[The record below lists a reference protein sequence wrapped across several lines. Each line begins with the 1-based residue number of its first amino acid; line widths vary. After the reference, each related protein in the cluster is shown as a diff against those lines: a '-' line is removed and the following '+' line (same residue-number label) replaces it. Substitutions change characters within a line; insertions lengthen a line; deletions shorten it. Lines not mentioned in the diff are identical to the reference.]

1 MEEDTLTWVRY
12 DDNVRNHPKV
22 ESLDDATYRL
32 WREAIEW
39 CAQNLTDGVILTRQL
54 GLTSIRAST
63 ARARRLVERGL
74 WHLASEGDVCDSKHC
89 PPSGADG
96 WVIHDYLD
104 YQPTAEAAR
113 HEQAKA
119 RERKRRWLEAR
130 KNGVPDGVKNPKP
143 DAVPDAGKNGNPAPP
158 RPAPK
163 GRGGP
168 AAHQRSPAADGGGG
182 AAGGKVED
190 QSVSPSEVEPSSPR
204 CRTCGNTMSSAYH
217 RRSCLRTHA
226 IGAS

>member
-1 MEEDTLTWVRY
+1 MTWVRY

-54 GLTSIRAST
+54 GLTSTRAST
-63 ARARRLVERGL
+63 TRARKLVERGL
-74 WHLASEGDVCDSKHC
+74 WHLAGEDCDSKHC
-89 PPSGADG
+89 PPSGVSG
-96 WVIHDYLD
+96 WVIHDYFD

-113 HEQAKA
+113 QEQAKA

-130 KNGVPDGVKNPKP
+130 KNGVPDGVKNADPNE
-143 DAVPDAGKNGNPAPP
+143 GKNGNPAPP
-158 RPAPK
+158 RPAPI
-163 GRGGP
+163 GAGGSTTP
-168 AAHQRSPAADGGGG
+168 QRSPAALGGGG
-182 AAGGKVED
+182 AAGGGAKD
-190 QSVSPSEVEPSSPR
+190 QHVSPSVPEPSSPR
-204 CRTCGNTMSSAYH
+204 CRTCGNTMTSAYH
-217 RRSCLRTHA
+217 QRSCLRTQA